1 MSCDSGPPGKP
12 AGRCHHSRAWEPML
26 PGTWRAEEQRCGYTA
41 LPRTESRCLRAH
53 VITLF
58 IKGSCSCCQKHPP
71 APRRSGAPGA
81 ACESPSVE
89 DPEPDSARRRFPP
102 GSMGKGLA
110 VTPGPRGCCGGGTS
124 MCALSCETTSV
135 WNELFFQTELS
146 PAQLDTSCLP
156 AGGPCTRFPIGT
168 DL

>member
-1 MSCDSGPPGKP
+1 MTPVLP
-12 AGRCHHSRAWEPML
+12 ASQRGAATTSRAWEPML

-41 LPRTESRCLRAH
+41 LPRIESQCLRAH

-58 IKGSCSCCQKHPP
+58 IKGSCSCCQKRPP

-110 VTPGPRGCCGGGTS
+110 VAPGPRGCCEGAS

-135 WNELFFQTELS
+135 GNELSFQTELS
-146 PAQLDTSCLP
+146 PAQLETSCLS
-156 AGGPCTRFPIGT
+156 AGGPCTRFPIST